1 MTPITISKK
10 YIKDDDLV
18 ILPRKKYEE
27 LLVREKM
34 LNQRLTEEADTDEA
48 VTVYKKEKRQGK
60 LKVISSISIKNI
72 SYGGFYE
79 KHIFLL
85 IFI

>member
-27 LLVREKM
+27 LLALEKM
-34 LNQRLTEEADTDEA
+34 LKRRRAEEADTDEA
-48 VTVYKKEKRQGK
+48 VTIYKKEKHQGK
-60 LKVISSISIKNI
+60 LKTISS
-72 SYGGFYE
+72 
-79 KHIFLL
+79 LADL
-85 IFI
+85 D